1 MKLPEPIGSWYAGL
15 APRERNLVI
24 AGAVVVVLLIIYLA
38 AVQPLVSAH
47 RSLNSKLQADRSLLA
62 YMDRAAGRL
71 GSAPSAAGTGHLTG
85 GSVFSA
91 VSAATQDSSI
101 SNAVQR
107 LEQANNGG
115 VRLTLASVP
124 FDALVQWLQK
134 LADSK
139 GITATSASIQGA
151 QAPGTVDVT
160 LELNA
165 RS

>member
-1 MKLPEPIGSWYAGL
+1 MKLPEPIGSWYGGL
-15 APRERNLVI
+15 APRERRLVI
-24 AGAVVVVLLIIYLA
+24 LGAAVVVLLIIYLA
-38 AVQPLVSAH
+38 AIQPLVSAH
-47 RSLNSKLQADRSLLA
+47 QSLNQKLEADRSLLA
-62 YMDRAAGRL
+62 YMNGAAGRL
-71 GSAPSAAGTGHLTG
+71 AVAPSVSGGGHLT

-91 VSAATQDSSI
+91 VSVATQDPSI

-115 VRLTLASVP
+115 VRLTLAAVS

-134 LADSK
+134 LADQK

-165 RS
+165 RQ